1 MCFIWV
7 FNDTLFQL
15 NRCYMKT
22 PDLLK
27 VWGAFDNKR
36 LCAKQFSIRLPVHV
50 AARINALC
58 DMYPSKTR
66 SDIIND
72 LLATSLDQIEESLHE
87 YKTGETVEIE
97 GQEIEV
103 LAGPKRDFRSAAN
116 QYYIELEKE
125 LGNPNPKALY

>member
-1 MCFIWV
+1 
-7 FNDTLFQL
+7 
-15 NRCYMKT
+15 MKT

-58 DMYPSKTR
+58 EMYPSKTR

-72 LLATSLDQIEESLHE
+72 LLSSALDHIEESLPV
-87 YKTGETVEIE
+87 YKSDFPDHVDGKEIYAD
-97 GQEIEV
+97 I
-103 LAGPKRDFRSAAN
+103 GPKIEFQYAAN
-116 QYYIELEKE
+116 RFYIELEKE